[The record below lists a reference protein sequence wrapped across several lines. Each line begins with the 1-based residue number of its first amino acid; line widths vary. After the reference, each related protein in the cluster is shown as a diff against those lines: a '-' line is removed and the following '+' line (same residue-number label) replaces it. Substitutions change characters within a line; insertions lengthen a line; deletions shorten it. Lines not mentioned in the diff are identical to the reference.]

1 MEISGASGNS
11 GVSSLELK
19 GLQLSK
25 GQQEKEG
32 EQTLQLLES
41 AAGVPNGQSG
51 DPAKGNN
58 INTFA

>member
-1 MEISGASGNS
+1 MEISGNSGNS

-25 GQQEKEG
+25 GQQEAEG

-41 AAGVPNGQSG
+41 AAGVPSG
-51 DPAKGNN
+51 PSADVAKGGN
-58 INTFA
+58 IDTFA